1 MSEEQ
6 KKIGDNK
13 GKGEEKE
20 MSFLDHLE
28 ELRWHLVR
36 SIAAIFIIGIAA
48 FIGKD
53 FVFDDVIL
61 GHMKDDFWTYKV
73 FCNISDKLCFGPP
86 ALDFDTKV
94 FAEQFLLSIK
104 VSFLLG
110 FAVAFPYIFWEM
122 WRFIKPGLYKS
133 EKKAATGI
141 VFYCSILFISGIL
154 FGYYIIAPFA
164 INFLGNFSVS
174 SDIVIQSTSISSYTN
189 YIFLF
194 CIPTGIVFQLPIF
207 VYFFSR
213 IGLLTP
219 EFMRQYR
226 KHAVILILLLAAV
239 ITPPD
244 VITQFLIGIP
254 LFFLYEISIH
264 ISKRTNKKYNADL
277 RVDPDNE

>member
-13 GKGEEKE
+13 GKAEEKE

-36 SIAAIFIIGIAA
+36 SIVAIFTIGIAS
-48 FIGKD
+48 FIARD
-53 FVFDDVIL
+53 FVFTNIIL
-61 GHMKDDFWTYKV
+61 GHMKPDFWTYEL
-73 FCNISDKLCFGPP
+73 FCSLSDRLCMQPPKLE
-86 ALDFDTKV
+86 FDTKV

-110 FAVAFPYIFWEM
+110 FAIAFPYIFWEI
-122 WRFIKPGLYKS
+122 WRFIKPGLYKN
-133 EKKAATGI
+133 EKSAARGI
-141 VFYCSILFISGIL
+141 VFYCSLLFITGLL

-164 INFLGNFSVS
+164 ISFLGNFMVS
-174 SDIVIQSTSISSYTN
+174 SEIQIQSTSISSYTN

-219 EFMRQYR
+219 QFMRTYR
-226 KHAVILILLLAAV
+226 KHAIILILLLAAM

-244 VITQFLIGIP
+244 VVTQFLIGIP
-254 LFFLYEISIH
+254 LFFLYEISIY
-264 ISKRTNKKYNADL
+264 ISKRTNKKYNADVQ
-277 RVDPDNE
+277 VDEDK

>member
-1 MSEEQ
+1 MSDEQ
-6 KKIGDNK
+6 KKIGDSK
-13 GKGEEKE
+13 GAAEEKE

-36 SIAAIFIIGIAA
+36 SILAIIIIGIA
-48 FIGKD
+48 FFVFKD
-53 FVFDDVIL
+53 FVFTNIIL
-61 GHMKDDFWTYKV
+61 GHMDPDFWTYKF
-73 FCNISDKLCFGPP
+73 FCNISETLCFGPP
-86 ALDFDTKV
+86 TLEFDTKV

-104 VSFLLG
+104 VAFLLG
-110 FAVAFPYIFWEM
+110 FAVAFPYIFWEI
-122 WRFIKPGLYKS
+122 WRFIKPGLYKN
-133 EKKAATGI
+133 EKSAARGI
-141 VFYCSILFISGIL
+141 VFYCGLLFMAGIM

-164 INFLGNFSVS
+164 ISFLGNYSLS
-174 SDIVIQSTSISSYTN
+174 SQIEIQSTSISSYAN

-219 EFMRQYR
+219 EFMRTYR

-244 VITQFLIGIP
+244 VVTQFLIGIP
-254 LFFLYEISIH
+254 LFILYEISIY
-264 ISKRTNKKYNADL
+264 ISKRTNKKYNAD
-277 RVDPDNE
+277 VQVAPDKP